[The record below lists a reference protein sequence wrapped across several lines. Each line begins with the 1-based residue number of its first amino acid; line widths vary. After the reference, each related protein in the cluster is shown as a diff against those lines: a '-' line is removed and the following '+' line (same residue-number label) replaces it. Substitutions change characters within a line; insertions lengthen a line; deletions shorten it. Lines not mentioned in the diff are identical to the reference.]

1 MHCGIFVPKNRTKV
15 AFGQKDIA
23 IPVQKLLLYKIRWE
37 TMPWHFFPPSSLC
50 SLFLLFHRGNSNA
63 SSKVNRVCPHAPSR
77 GGHVQTANY
86 HRLDCH
92 QPTAKVKRT
101 VTHPGYKLPSIVID
115 HQISPSLWLSNTPND
130 ARILASV
137 REHLVWI
144 YVRFTLQRQI
154 VTFFLTIYV
163 KICKIL
169 FPIWYIYTLI
179 KLIERSSFK
188 ICWMSSSSKKYERW
202 KIKSIFTPFDLN
214 FTHVPCRLFSR
225 TFSWHWIVRFHK
237 KKNIY
242 IYFSVSSERSR
253 GWGDREVRWRKR
265 ERKRGSR
272 RQLGIF
278 RRWQRL
284 RSHPFPPSPSFRPRY
299 FPALFLIYEPSGD
312 SSFRSLINE
321 GPDWIRDC
329 NSGKFSGREITPHPR
344 PVCTNKET
352 QGSVVPL
359 SHSNAMIKKS

>member
-202 KIKSIFTPFDLN
+202 KIKSIFT
-214 FTHVPCRLFSR
+214 
-225 TFSWHWIVRFHK
+225 
-237 KKNIY
+237 
-242 IYFSVSSERSR
+242 
-253 GWGDREVRWRKR
+253 
-265 ERKRGSR
+265 
-272 RQLGIF
+272 
-278 RRWQRL
+278 
-284 RSHPFPPSPSFRPRY
+284 
-299 FPALFLIYEPSGD
+299 
-312 SSFRSLINE
+312 
-321 GPDWIRDC
+321 
-329 NSGKFSGREITPHPR
+329 
-344 PVCTNKET
+344 
-352 QGSVVPL
+352 L
-359 SHSNAMIKKS
+359 SI

>member
-1 MHCGIFVPKNRTKV
+1 
-15 AFGQKDIA
+15 
-23 IPVQKLLLYKIRWE
+23 
-37 TMPWHFFPPSSLC
+37 MPWHFFPPSSLC

-237 KKNIY
+237 KKIY
-242 IYFSVSSERSR
+242 IYIFFCIEWAKQRMR
-253 GWGDREVRWRKR
+253 RQ
-265 ERKRGSR
+265 RGSLEEEGAKEG
-272 RQLGIF
+272 QQETVGDIPALAEAS
-278 RRWQRL
+278 QP
-284 RSHPFPPSPSFRPRY
+284 PFPPSPSFRPRY

-344 PVCTNKET
+344 PVCTNKGT

>member
-237 KKNIY
+237 KKKYIY
-242 IYFSVSSERSR
+242 IFFCIEWAKQRMRRQRGSLEEEGAKEGQQETVGDIPALAEASQPPLPSLPLLSTALFPGIVLDLRALRRFFFSV
-253 GWGDREVRWRKR
+253 
-265 ERKRGSR
+265 
-272 RQLGIF
+272 
-278 RRWQRL
+278 
-284 RSHPFPPSPSFRPRY
+284 
-299 FPALFLIYEPSGD
+299 A
-312 SSFRSLINE
+312 N
-321 GPDWIRDC
+321 
-329 NSGKFSGREITPHPR
+329 
-344 PVCTNKET
+344 
-352 QGSVVPL
+352 
-359 SHSNAMIKKS
+359 